1 MWRPRP
7 SPKRITLNILPELH
21 SNNITDFLSKE
32 DIVRDTVA
40 QIIKDLSMHGVDL
53 LFTGSLDNAYP
64 ELLQKLSV
72 QIDLLMRYDS
82 NRLQAIFYQV
92 DLSEKELMKEEPEF
106 THLKASELIAHKI
119 IVRDLKKVLL
129 RHYYKSNNL

>member
-1 MWRPRP
+1 M
-7 SPKRITLNILPELH
+7 
-21 SNNITDFLSKE
+21 
-32 DIVRDTVA
+32 
-40 QIIKDLSMHGVDL
+40 DL